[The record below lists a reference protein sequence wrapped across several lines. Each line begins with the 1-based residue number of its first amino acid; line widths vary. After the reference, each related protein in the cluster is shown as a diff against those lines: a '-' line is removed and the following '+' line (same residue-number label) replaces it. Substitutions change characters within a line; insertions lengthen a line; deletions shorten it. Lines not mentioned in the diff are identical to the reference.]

1 MTQRIGGYGIV
12 AIVVLFAVLHLGFSQ
27 PEAGGG
33 VAVATLAGGT
43 AYLLMATSI
52 FLATRPR
59 FLEDAFG
66 GLDRMYRAHKI
77 SGVIAGLLVLVHFF
91 LAPKDLPAG
100 AGAEISLAPSSP
112 LGMLSL
118 IALMV
123 LLAMTL
129 NRKIAYHRWRLPHKA
144 MGVVFILVTGHFLTA
159 PDIFVDRFG
168 PSGVMLMAAAV
179 IGIVSWVANL
189 FGLSRRSGR
198 RFVIEAVNHLER
210 ATELVLKP
218 MAGGLAFRPGQF
230 AFVEVRD
237 AAFSEPHPFTI
248 ASDPKD
254 DRLRFVVKVLGDWT
268 RKVREDLKP
277 GVEIAVHGPYGRF
290 DSTAVGP
297 KQVWLAGGI
306 GITPFLS
313 MLRDMEPGDDREI
326 VLVYAVRETKE
337 AVFLDEIRERAATLG
352 NVKVV
357 LLQSN
362 LGEFVRVDMMKTKL
376 AEPLPGYEF
385 FLCGPKPMVN
395 GLVRDLGR
403 AKVPRARIHTEAFEL
418 R

>member
-1 MTQRIGGYGIV
+1 MTQRVGGYGIA
-12 AIVVLFAVLHLGFSQ
+12 AIVALFAALHLGLSQ
-27 PEAGGG
+27 PEAGTG
-33 VAVATLAGGT
+33 VAVATLAGGA

-77 SGVIAGLLVLVHFF
+77 SGVLAGLLVLVHFF
-91 LAPKDLPAG
+91 LAPKEAPAD
-100 AGAEISLAPSSP
+100 AASVSLAPSAP

-118 IALMV
+118 IALMI
-123 LLAMTL
+123 LLAITL
-129 NRKIAYHRWRLPHKA
+129 NRKVAYHRWRLPHKA

-159 PDIFVDRFG
+159 PSVFFDRFG
-168 PSGVMLMAAAV
+168 PSGVMLMVAAA
-179 IGIVSWVANL
+179 IGIVSYVAGL
-189 FGLSRRSGR
+189 FGVSRRSGR

-218 MAGGLAFRPGQF
+218 VAEGLSFRPGQF
-230 AFVEVRD
+230 AFVEIRD
-237 AAFSEPHPFTI
+237 RAFAEPHPFTI
-248 ASDPKD
+248 ASGPKD

-268 RKVREDLKP
+268 RRVRDDLKP
-277 GVEIAVHGPYGRF
+277 GVEVAVHGPYGRF
-290 DSTAVGP
+290 DSAAAGDR
-297 KQVWLAGGI
+297 QVWLAGGV

-313 MLRDMEPGDDREI
+313 MLRDMEPGDPREI

-337 AVFLDEIRERAATLG
+337 AVFLDEIRERAAVLG
-352 NVKVV
+352 NVEVV

-362 LGEFVRVDMMKTKL
+362 AGEFARVDMMKTKL
-376 AEPLPGYEF
+376 AEPLSSYDF

-403 AKVPRARIHTEAFEL
+403 EKVPGGRIHTEAFEL